1 MSEVKKNLVRYQDL
15 IIKIR
20 EFFYS
25 HKVTEVK
32 TPSLLLSPTTDVYID
47 SIEVKVNQAISRSA
61 ELYLHTSPELEM
73 KRLLSKG
80 SGDIFQICQVY
91 RDNEYGKNNSNEFT
105 MLEFYRIDFDMHHL
119 MENIVDLLAALGK
132 TEAITKISYAQAFFE
147 YGNIDILNTDLKG
160 LKKIANSLGLSSN
173 YDWAED
179 LQTLLFVHL
188 IEPKI
193 RQIPICFIYDY
204 PKEQAALAKIEG
216 SVAHRFELY
225 LNGVEVANGYQE
237 IQTANE
243 YRDRFTTEIYKREKI
258 SKQISLVDEEFLKDI
273 KDGLPNCSGVAIGIE
288 RLFSTISL

>member
-73 KRLLSKG
+73 KQLLSKG

-147 YGNIDILNTDLKG
+147 YGNIDILDSDLED

-193 RQIPICFIYDY
+193 SQIPICFIYDY
-204 PKEQAALAKIEG
+204 PKEQSALAKIDG
-216 SVAHRFELY
+216 PIAHRFELY
-225 LNGVEVANGYQE
+225 INGIEIANGYEE
-237 IQTANE
+237 IQSADE
-243 YRDRFTTEIYKREKI
+243 YRDRFNNELYKREKI
-258 SKQISLVDEEFLKDI
+258 SKKNSLVDEEFLRDI
-273 KDGLPNCSGVAIGIE
+273 KVGLPHCSGVAIGIE
-288 RLFSTISL
+288 RLFSSISL

>member
-25 HKVTEVK
+25 HKVTEVQ

-193 RQIPICFIYDY
+193 SQIPICFIYDY

-243 YRDRFTTEIYKREKI
+243 YRDRFNTEIYKREKI
-258 SKQISLVDEEFLKDI
+258 SKKISLVDEEFLKDI

>member
-193 RQIPICFIYDY
+193 SQIPICFIYDY

>member
-1 MSEVKKNLVRYQDL
+1 MSEVKKNLIRYQDL

-25 HKVTEVK
+25 HKVTEVQ

-193 RQIPICFIYDY
+193 SQIPICFIYDY

-258 SKQISLVDEEFLKDI
+258 SKKISLVDEEFLKDI

>member
-119 MENIVDLLAALGK
+119 MESIVDLLAALGK

-193 RQIPICFIYDY
+193 SQIPICFIYDY

-258 SKQISLVDEEFLKDI
+258 SKKISLVDEEFLKDI

>member
-243 YRDRFTTEIYKREKI
+243 YRDRFNTEIYKREKI

>member
-204 PKEQAALAKIEG
+204 PKAQAALAKIEG

-258 SKQISLVDEEFLKDI
+258 SKKISLVDEEFLKDI

>member
-147 YGNIDILNTDLKG
+147 YGNIDILNSDLKG

-258 SKQISLVDEEFLKDI
+258 SKKISLVDEEFLKDI

>member
-119 MENIVDLLAALGK
+119 MESIVDLLAALGK

-243 YRDRFTTEIYKREKI
+243 YRDRFTTEIYKREEI
-258 SKQISLVDEEFLKDI
+258 SKKISLVDEEFLKDI

>member
-193 RQIPICFIYDY
+193 SQIPICFIYDY

-243 YRDRFTTEIYKREKI
+243 YRDRFNTEIYKREKI
-258 SKQISLVDEEFLKDI
+258 SKKISLVDEEFLKDI

>member
-1 MSEVKKNLVRYQDL
+1 
-15 IIKIR
+15 
-20 EFFYS
+20 
-25 HKVTEVK
+25 
-32 TPSLLLSPTTDVYID
+32 
-47 SIEVKVNQAISRSA
+47 VKVNQAISRSA

-193 RQIPICFIYDY
+193 RQIHICFIYDY

-243 YRDRFTTEIYKREKI
+243 YRDRFTTEIYNREKI
-258 SKQISLVDEEFLKDI
+258 SKKISLVDEEFLKDI

>member
-173 YDWAED
+173 YDRAED

-258 SKQISLVDEEFLKDI
+258 SKKISLVDEEFLKDI

>member
-25 HKVTEVK
+25 HKVTEVQ

-193 RQIPICFIYDY
+193 SQIPICFIYDY

-258 SKQISLVDEEFLKDI
+258 SKKISLVDEEFLKDI

>member
-91 RDNEYGKNNSNEFT
+91 RNNEYGKNNSNEFT

-193 RQIPICFIYDY
+193 SQIPICFIYDY

-258 SKQISLVDEEFLKDI
+258 SKKISLVDEEFLKDI

>member
-160 LKKIANSLGLSSN
+160 LKKIANSLGLSSR

-193 RQIPICFIYDY
+193 SQIPICFIYDY
-204 PKEQAALAKIEG
+204 PKEQAALAQIEG

>member
-258 SKQISLVDEEFLKDI
+258 SKKISLVDEEFLKDI

>member
-47 SIEVKVNQAISRSA
+47 SIEVKVNQAICRSA

-147 YGNIDILNTDLKG
+147 YGNIDILNSDLKG

-243 YRDRFTTEIYKREKI
+243 YRDRFNTEIYKREKI

>member
-243 YRDRFTTEIYKREKI
+243 YRDRFNTEIYKREKI
-258 SKQISLVDEEFLKDI
+258 SKQISLVDEQFLKDI

>member
-173 YDWAED
+173 YDWVED

-193 RQIPICFIYDY
+193 SQIPICFIYDY

-258 SKQISLVDEEFLKDI
+258 SKKISLVDEEFLKDI